1 MVKKFAIKRNDQNVK
16 DVIKYYPKCLN
27 SFELMSN
34 LFKRAKENYI
44 RNEKYIRNEQKSQ
57 QTGESLKIAKGIA
70 LEGSINLFELRH
82 LDFK

>member
-1 MVKKFAIKRNDQNVK
+1 
-16 DVIKYYPKCLN
+16 
-27 SFELMSN
+27 MSS

-70 LEGSINLFELRH
+70 LDGSINLFELRQ
-82 LDFK
+82 LDFQQVAFPIEALCSGLERCSIATQS